1 MRKKIG
7 EIGAI
12 ILMLLPF
19 LIARGQEN
27 EWMVTEVM
35 ANAVDE
41 ATGEFLEWQYTGSE
55 EVYLSG
61 WTVQDNKE
69 EDDLVDFVGEYDVG
83 KSGLVVSS
91 GDFLLIVDAD
101 YAGQYNSNWQLS
113 ETDLSAVVMVTVV
126 DGEIGNGLGNASDE
140 VVLKDSEGVVVAAAS
155 WQGDAGNGISWELV
169 GSSWQKCDLEQ
180 GNSLGWW
187 REEII
192 EEDDDTEVDEEDT
205 QDEEEDEEWERFWQS
220 GEDPILFNEL
230 LINPVGEEKAGEWVE
245 LKSYWSEEID
255 LDGWWL
261 CDNKCNEQSK
271 TGGYQISDISVG
283 ENGLIV
289 IERNDSQ
296 IALNNDADSIF
307 LFDPNHDLVAGV
319 QYDIEVGEGESL
331 AWDGTSWLIT
341 NEVTKG
347 EENIIQAVK
356 SEENGDS
363 IDEQDTGT
371 EETEVNGD
379 ENNDY
384 QQLSIADAKAEPEG
398 AKVEIEGVVTAEWG
412 LLESKYV
419 WLQDGEAGL
428 SVKFEEDPQLTSGDK
443 VWIKGKRKNLT
454 YREVVE
460 VEDWKKTGDSEEI
473 AKIIK
478 TGEMNLDEDR
488 LVKITG
494 NVVTTNGNDFT
505 INDGNGESRV
515 YIKENTG
522 IIKPEMKKGDTVE
535 VQGIVNEIKSGWR
548 ILPRYQDDVTK
559 SDQKLV
565 LPSVGL
571 IIW

>member
-1 MRKKIG
+1 
-7 EIGAI
+7 
-12 ILMLLPF
+12 
-19 LIARGQEN
+19 
-27 EWMVTEVM
+27 
-35 ANAVDE
+35 
-41 ATGEFLEWQYTGSE
+41 
-55 EVYLSG
+55 
-61 WTVQDNKE
+61 
-69 EDDLVDFVGEYDVG
+69 
-83 KSGLVVSS
+83 
-91 GDFLLIVDAD
+91 
-101 YAGQYNSNWQLS
+101 
-113 ETDLSAVVMVTVV
+113 
-126 DGEIGNGLGNASDE
+126 
-140 VVLKDSEGVVVAAAS
+140 
-155 WQGDAGNGISWELV
+155 
-169 GSSWQKCDLEQ
+169 
-180 GNSLGWW
+180 
-187 REEII
+187 
-192 EEDDDTEVDEEDT
+192 
-205 QDEEEDEEWERFWQS
+205 
-220 GEDPILFNEL
+220 LFNEL
-230 LINPVGEEKAGEWVE
+230 LINPVGEEKAVEWVE

-384 QQLSIADAKAEPEG
+384 QQLSIEDAKAEPEG